1 MSLKTPVNTTK
12 APKALPGIYNQ
23 AIVANG
29 MVFCSGVVAL
39 DSDTMKIKEGDIKA
53 HTVCNLMDIIRT
65 MSAPDYLTLQ
75 IA

>member
-1 MSLKTPVNTTK
+1 MPGKTPVNTTK

-39 DSDTMKIKEGDIKA
+39 DSDTMKIKEGDVKA
-53 HTVCNLMDIIRT
+53 HTVCNLLDITPR
-65 MSAPDYLTLQ
+65 MLVPDKLTLQ